1 MRKLRQKGNK
11 RNFPENLQN
20 QQSNLT
26 LILGITVVLGPFKE
40 ASDRMTKD
48 GCLSQLVTEVL
59 KPHQY
64 ASFLMMV
71 TRPLMRKG
79 GFIEETQKINHKWT
93 QNLFQQEGLGNCYKR
108 ITKMF
113 TNWEKLFAKN
123 QEKSSIGRQVK
134 IFPKQLAENNWKPCY
149 LRNEERLF
157 NRFP

>member
-1 MRKLRQKGNK
+1 MRKLHQKGNK
-11 RNFPENLQN
+11 RNVPENLQN

-48 GCLSQLVTEVL
+48 GCLYQLVTEVL
-59 KPHQY
+59 KPHLY
-64 ASFLMMV
+64 ASFLVMF

-79 GFIEETQKINHKWT
+79 GFIEGTQKINQMDTKPFPAAHK
-93 QNLFQQEGLGNCYKR
+93 EGLGNCYKR

-113 TNWEKLFAKN
+113 TYWEKRFAKN

-149 LRNEERLF
+149 LRNEE
-157 NRFP
+157 